1 MCTSRP
7 SRNRPRPDW
16 ADRAGS
22 LAGGGAVAAL
32 ALLAATAG
40 ARLAWGPDPGE
51 VRLHPETVLH
61 VVLAPM
67 PEVAVMPEVEPEP
80 EFDSE
85 TEPEQEPDS
94 ETDSEPDSETE
105 PEQEPDSEADSET
118 DSETE
123 PEPVPT
129 VEEIVAMEAAQSM
142 AETDG
147 EAGERDAI
155 RAEWLGELR
164 RRIEQSKYYPG
175 AARYSREAG
184 TVRVRVEIGA
194 DGTIGEVQI
203 LDNTGSALL
212 AEGARGILRRAAASP
227 LGTNTLPEAFR
238 VEVPITYRLG
248 RR

>member
-1 MCTSRP
+1 MYTFRP
-7 SRNRPRPDW
+7 NRNRPRPDW
-16 ADRAGS
+16 AGRAGS
-22 LAGGGAVAAL
+22 LAGGAAVAAL
-32 ALLAATAG
+32 ALAAAAG
-40 ARLAWGPDPGE
+40 ARLAWAPDPGE

-67 PEVAVMPEVEPEP
+67 PEVAVTPEVEPEP
-80 EFDSE
+80 E
-85 TEPEQEPDS
+85 PEVVP
-94 ETDSEPDSETE
+94 
-105 PEQEPDSEADSET
+105 
-118 DSETE
+118 E
-123 PEPVPT
+123 PEPDPEPEPEVEPEPEPKPDMPEPELEPPVEEMVPT
-129 VEEIVAMEAAQSM
+129 EAVQAVADEEGA
-142 AETDG
+142 
-147 EAGERDAI
+147 AGERDAI